1 MKTALL
7 SVNALNSLRPLRRMV
22 ERISSLFTRDFLF
35 VIINAMSTQTKNNIV
50 IALAAVIVIGGI
62 IWMSRPSTPISVPRK
77 EWSAGA
83 LIAPEQ
89 FFDFGTISMAAG
101 KVRNSFAVRNDG
113 SEPVSITKII
123 TSCMCTVA
131 RLKTGERTFGP
142 FGMPGHGIAPSI
154 REEIAPG
161 ETAEIEIEFDPA
173 AHGPSGTG
181 AIRRIVSIE
190 TNSQTKPKLELSFAA
205 NVTP

>member
-1 MKTALL
+1 
-7 SVNALNSLRPLRRMV
+7 
-22 ERISSLFTRDFLF
+22 
-35 VIINAMSTQTKNNIV
+35 MSTQTKNIII

-62 IWMSRPSTPISVPRK
+62 IWMSRPNTTTPATQK
-77 EWSAGA
+77 EWSASA
-83 LIAPEQ
+83 LVAQEQ

-113 SEPVSITKII
+113 TEPVSITKIT

-142 FGMPGHGIAPSI
+142 FGMQGHGIVPSV

-161 ETAEIEIEFDPA
+161 DAADIEVEFDPA

-181 AIRRIVSIE
+181 KIRRVVSVE
-190 TNSQTKPKLELSFAA
+190 TNSQTKPKIEFSFAA
-205 NVTP
+205 DVTP